1 MIYPTNRP
9 DVYQHLI
16 CVDTV
21 KNPNKA
27 LLGGVS
33 YSEAVHI
40 LKSKFKYTDND
51 INTLES
57 IK

>member
-1 MIYPTNRP
+1 MIHPTSRP

-21 KNPNKA
+21 KNPNKE

-33 YSEAVHI
+33 YLEALQI
-40 LKSKFKYTDND
+40 LKTKFNYTDND
-51 INTLES
+51 INKLES
-57 IK
+57 IR

>member
-1 MIYPTNRP
+1 MIHPTNRP

-33 YSEAVHI
+33 YLEALQV
-40 LKSKFKYTDND
+40 LKTKFNYTDND
-51 INTLES
+51 INKLELL
-57 IK
+57 K